1 MHYTGGIKSNFN
13 KKTEECIKNCSLG
26 WIWVKFFSF
35 FQSVFLHFFL
45 PVLHMSVCE
54 FGANLIPS
62 MKTFCV
68 YSHGKV
74 LILMVWHFQ
83 PFCWKNLY
91 ALNAKRMKTV
101 MQRLIHLIPFFFFF
115 PFFTC
120 KKSYLMKFS
129 PQCSRN
135 CLHFLTIFVCRWKS
149 RGGWCKCKVS
159 ADSAMEKERKEGE
172 I

>member
-26 WIWVKFFSF
+26 WIRVKFFSF

-101 MQRLIHLIPFFFFF
+101 MQRLIHLIPFFFF
-115 PFFTC
+115 
-120 KKSYLMKFS
+120 SHFS
-129 PQCSRN
+129 HARSLIWWNSAHSVQETVC
-135 CLHFLTIFVCRWKS
+135 IF
-149 RGGWCKCKVS
+149 
-159 ADSAMEKERKEGE
+159 
-172 I
+172 